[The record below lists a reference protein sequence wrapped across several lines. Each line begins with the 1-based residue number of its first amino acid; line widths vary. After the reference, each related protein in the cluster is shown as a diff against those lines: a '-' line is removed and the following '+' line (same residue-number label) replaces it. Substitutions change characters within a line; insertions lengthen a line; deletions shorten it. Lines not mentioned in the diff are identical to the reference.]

1 MENEKKID
9 VETKDETKIE
19 NVDQN
24 MKNTLE
30 KVEDDLFWIDPRQ
43 SRDVRVLGFYWFTE
57 DNTYRRFALKY
68 QNVIES
74 ISEPLNILVGNTAG
88 GAIAFYSDTNIL
100 KIKVKLSHK
109 FLMSHMAYTG
119 QAGFDLY
126 IGSEPSDLKFYRSST
141 FNFKNDEYEF
151 TFFSNLS
158 GGHLLVL
165 NFPLYASVSEVL
177 IG

>member
-43 SRDVRVLGFYWFTE
+43 SRDVRVLGFNWFNE
-57 DNTYRRFALKY
+57 DKTYRRFALKY

-100 KIKVKLSHK
+100 KI
-109 FLMSHMAYTG
+109 
-119 QAGFDLY
+119 
-126 IGSEPSDLKFYRSST
+126 R
-141 FNFKNDEYEF
+141 
-151 TFFSNLS
+151 
-158 GGHLLVL
+158 
-165 NFPLYASVSEVL
+165 
-177 IG
+177 